1 MSTSNRVLVSVVCI
15 AVACA
20 LLSAPAFAEKSDAV
34 YKKSVTKAPVQYPCK
49 GDLKIRGAFKAS
61 KDVWWGHQN
70 RSFGNYLAFNKADI
84 PRPPKRAKKAQP
96 APKFQHILF
105 DLDKSVLK
113 ADAISIVDKVAA
125 YLKANPSEKLHIEGH
140 ACDLASDDY
149 NKGLGQRR
157 ARAVKQYLVEQ
168 GIDGNRLT
176 TKSYGE
182 SKLLSTD
189 AAKRMLNRRAVV
201 LVCRDCCCTKK

>member
-1 MSTSNRVLVSVVCI
+1 MSASNRVLVSVVCI

-20 LLSAPAFAEKSDAV
+20 LLSAPAFA
-34 YKKSVTKAPVQYPCK
+34 KKCDKEGVTKVPAPYPCK
-49 GDLKIRGAFKAS
+49 GELKVHGTFKAP

-70 RSFGNYLAFNKADI
+70 RSYGNYLAFNKADI
-84 PRPPKRAKKAQP
+84 PKPPKRAKK

-113 ADAISIVDKVAA
+113 PDATTIVDKVAA
-125 YLKANPSEKLHIEGH
+125 YLKANPKEKLHIQGH
-140 ACDLASDDY
+140 ACDLASNDY

-157 ARAVKQYLVEQ
+157 ANAVKRYLVEQ
-168 GIDGNRLT
+168 GIDGKRLT

-182 SKLLSTD
+182 SKLLTTN

-201 LVCRDCCCTKK
+201 LVCRDCCSTKK